1 MLKKIIYSNAIW
13 AVLAVG
19 INTGINF
26 LIVPYVSESI
36 GVEAYGFVTLANTII
51 TYIDVISVALNSFAS
66 RYIAMA
72 YHRSNYKLA
81 QKYYSSIF
89 VANLFLSVG
98 IVAIALCFVPQLQN
112 FINISLN
119 LQKDVKI
126 LFALVIS
133 RYILV
138 LLRNAFEVSNFIK
151 NRLDL
156 TEKIRAF
163 SYVLQA
169 GILVLTCNALDVH
182 VWYVGAASFAAAAFM
197 LIAQIVCA
205 KNNTTKIKIRIKDF
219 SFSCVKDFIVSGI
232 WNSINSIGN
241 LLNSGLDLLITNKML
256 SELVMGMISVSKTL
270 GSVCYTLVVAIS
282 NSFRP
287 AQLKLYTEN
296 NMAGLANS
304 LCNSMRITGAISA
317 IVIGGFF
324 SCGKNFL
331 QLWIPSQD
339 INTIFTLSMI
349 VLASDIL
356 TGVVNPL
363 YYVFTLTKKL
373 KIPCMITIAMGAV
386 NVVSM
391 FFLIRYTRLAAL
403 AVVLTT
409 MVLNLLHFVDTP
421 LYAAYCLGISA
432 RIFYKPI
439 VKHLL
444 NCLFC
449 CAFMSTVNLL
459 MPETENWIRLS
470 GKIMLAGMIGVIV
483 SGITMASLKEL
494 KNLLA
499 KTKRKSNE

>member
-13 AVLAVG
+13 AILAVG
-19 INTGINF
+19 INIGINF

-36 GVEAYGFVTLANTII
+36 GVNAYGFVTLANTVI

-66 RYIAMA
+66 RYIAIE
-72 YHRSNYKLA
+72 YHKHNYKLA

-89 VANLFLSVG
+89 VANLFLSAG
-98 IVAIALCFVPQLQN
+98 IATIAICLVPQLQN
-112 FINISLN
+112 FINISVN

-126 LFALVIS
+126 LFAFVIS

-156 TEKIRAF
+156 TEKIRAL
-163 SYVLQA
+163 SYFIQA
-169 GILVLTCNALDVH
+169 GILVLICNVLNAH
-182 VWYVGAASFAAAAFM
+182 VWYVGAASFVAAVFM
-197 LIAQIVCA
+197 LITQAVCA
-205 KNNTTKIKIRIKDF
+205 KKYTTEIKIRIRDF

-256 SELVMGMISVSKTL
+256 SEFIMGMISVSKTL
-270 GSVCYTLVVAIS
+270 GTVCYTLVVAIS
-282 NSFRP
+282 GSFRP
-287 AQLKLYTEN
+287 AQLKFYTEN
-296 NMAGLANS
+296 NIAGLANS
-304 LCNSMRITGAISA
+304 LCDSMRITGAISA

-331 QLWIPSQD
+331 QLWIPSQN

-373 KIPCMITIAMGAV
+373 KVPCMITIAMGAV

-391 FFLIRYTRLAAL
+391 FFLIKYTHLGAL

-439 VKHLL
+439 FKHLL

-449 CAFMSTVNLL
+449 CSFMNTVNLL
-459 MPETENWIRLS
+459 MPETENWIRLFE
-470 GKIMLAGMIGVIV
+470 KIILSGMIGVIIF
-483 SGITMASLKEL
+483 GITMASLGEL
-494 KNLLA
+494 KYLPDKA
-499 KTKRKSNE
+499 KRISNE